1 MCCDDELRR
10 DILRMHC
17 NAGASVY
24 LCSMYLRHKPATQAT
39 QASKQ
44 HACHTICLPVVCCAV
59 LCGAVQVGYPIIGP
73 KRAIVSAWLG
83 SSTAVTPYIQTTLR
97 LPAGPASP
105 FSVVD
110 AVTGGEVFTGTAKM
124 FGDGVVHEY
133 FKQVA
138 YHLDFSALTTPVGVL
153 PWASL
158 IDDLSSL
165 IGRSR
170 GHMDVA
176 EA

>member
-1 MCCDDELRR
+1 MAITPCVCLCC
-10 DILRMHC
+10 
-17 NAGASVY
+17 
-24 LCSMYLRHKPATQAT
+24 
-39 QASKQ
+39 
-44 HACHTICLPVVCCAV
+44 
-59 LCGAVQVGYPIIGP
+59 AVQVGYPLAGP

-83 SSTAVTPYIQTTLR
+83 SSTASSPYIQTTLR

-110 AVTGGEVFTGTAKM
+110 AVTGAEVFTGTAKM

-153 PWASL
+153 PYGRPAFES
-158 IDDLSSL
+158 DLSL
-165 IGRSR
+165 LVERSR
-170 GHMDVA
+170 GQHANVTFLRLGGCSV
-176 EA
+176 